1 MLGVFKIDK
10 ISSLQSYHSD
20 PVELRFMAGI
30 IIFFYTGIDTPSA
43 ADATGKFKTI
53 TPQSV
58 RESFLCANLKFLSV
72 FPRVPFFQLCN
83 HLLLFFRGHF
93 TKMLLQK
100 ILGLFLRARG
110 EDRKRNA
117 SQGGQG

>member
-1 MLGVFKIDK
+1 
-10 ISSLQSYHSD
+10 
-20 PVELRFMAGI
+20 VELRVMAGI
-30 IIFFYTGIDTPSA
+30 IVFFYAGIDTPSA

-58 RESFLCANLKFLSV
+58 RESFFCADLKFFSV
-72 FPRVPFFQLCN
+72 SSRAPLFQLCN
-83 HLLLFFRGHF
+83 NLLLFFRGHF

-110 EDRKRNA
+110 EDGKSNT
-117 SQGGQG
+117 SQGCQG